1 MADRLMQMSLDPD
14 KRNASADRV
23 EGMGKMLQVLKE
35 SRLSNLGK
43 TSCLMDDI
51 SLAKTFR
58 REPLIS
64 RGYGTKD
71 FFLCTRPMKIQHWGI
86 ISILR
91 MSVLHMKINIAS
103 AYTAMY
109 SRQYADHRRKSGC

>member
-43 TSCLMDDI
+43 TSCLRDDI
-51 SLAKTFR
+51 SLAKIFR

-64 RGYGTKD
+64 HGYGAKD
-71 FFLCTRPMKIQHWGI
+71 IFLCTRPMKIQPWGI

-91 MSVLHMKINIAS
+91 MSVLHMNINIAS
-103 AYTAMY
+103 AYICNVQQAI
-109 SRQYADHRRKSGC
+109 C